1 MIKTTVRLLIWS
13 AILCSGFASDWRTE
27 VAAFFAVQADYGEA
41 ARYLDGQL
49 SSLNDEDKPVALG
62 LLAFLSN
69 RLGDKES
76 EYRLLGEYFE
86 KYGPLDMAYHFLPLS
101 AQNAV
106 IIYFREWIL
115 KYPWVLRVGFVESS
129 MPQARP
135 AASSPP
141 AKLVLGLEMANEAY
155 YKLFENTTV
164 LEGGQFRRGHNSVSL
179 DTSKLFRDSGAHTYV
194 LELKAGDLI
203 VRRKVTVDVRL
214 NAFGVVG
221 NKAPPSG
228 KIPTYVLKLFLGD
241 DLLAFS
247 RKSPPATPPIKIEMP
262 QPTGVY
268 DPWGPGYQNKPE
280 IPNTFPILG
289 IPALINEIIKSLKKK
304 DEVEPVPPVELKTE
318 ITLVFKGK
326 QEGSRETEIIARL
339 RLDQREIEFFPYSS
353 ARNPD
358 RSPTP

>member
-27 VAAFFAVQADYGEA
+27 VAAFFTGQADYMA
-41 ARYLDGQL
+41 AAKYLDGQL

-69 RLGDKES
+69 RLGDKEG

-86 KYGPLDMAYHFLPLS
+86 KYGPLDMVYHFLPLS
-101 AQNAV
+101 AQNAA
-106 IIYFREWIL
+106 IIYLREWIL
-115 KYPWVLRVGFVESS
+115 KYPWVLKVGFVETSA
-129 MPQARP
+129 PQARP

-155 YKLFENTTV
+155 YKLLEGNSV
-164 LEGGQFRRGHNSVSL
+164 LKGGQFRRGHNSVSL
-179 DTSKLFRDSGAHTYV
+179 DTKKLLQESGAHTYV

-203 VRRKVTVDVRL
+203 VRRKLAVDIRL
-214 NAFGVVG
+214 SAFGVVG
-221 NKAPPSG
+221 NQGPSG

-241 DLLAFS
+241 DLLASS

-289 IPALINEIIKSLKKK
+289 IPAIINELIKSLKKK
-304 DEVEPVPPVELKTE
+304 DEVEPVPPVELKPE
-318 ITLVFKGK
+318 IMLVFKGK
-326 QEGSRETEIIARL
+326 QQGSRETEIIARL

-353 ARNPD
+353 AHNPD
-358 RSPTP
+358 